1 MTSAKK
7 KKKKKKNFFFFFF
20 NQDDRYNTILSALET
35 ITKTAMRSVA
45 IVMATTN
52 KHIHTALI
60 NEMVVMYIITKMPH
74 KPCVAFCYI
83 NKLNFVDGQ
92 DSI

>member
-1 MTSAKK
+1 MTSAKKK
-7 KKKKKKNFFFFFF
+7 KKKKKKNFFFFFY
-20 NQDDRYNTILSALET
+20 QDDRYNTILSALET

-60 NEMVVMYIITKMPH
+60 DEMVVYIYKIH
-74 KPCVAFCYI
+74 VHY
-83 NKLNFVDGQ
+83 NKNATQALCGILLHQ
-92 DSI
+92 

>member
-7 KKKKKKNFFFFFF
+7 KKKIFFY
-20 NQDDRYNTILSALET
+20 QGDRYNTILSALET

-60 NEMVVMYIITKMPH
+60 NEMVVYYIKFMYIITKMPH

>member
-1 MTSAKK
+1 MI
-7 KKKKKKNFFFFFF
+7 
-20 NQDDRYNTILSALET
+20 DTIQYFQPWMT

-60 NEMVVMYIITKMPH
+60 NEMVVYIYIKFMYIIGPFHGIGEVISKNEMFES
-74 KPCVAFCYI
+74 K
-83 NKLNFVDGQ
+83 
-92 DSI
+92 